1 MKKYLVETHTDS
13 THQIKVGVMADS
25 PELAKE
31 RVTDA
36 VSGGSVWDD
45 TPDMRILED
54 EHVEWYKPHLV
65 VFEPEEVIDFPE
77 PDIKVLGQRHR
88 EAAFAAC
95 MALLSGE
102 HEEALDLA
110 RQAVPTFAGQPTC
123 MTTTD

>member
-1 MKKYLVETHTDS
+1 MKKYIVEAHTDS

-31 RVTDA
+31 RVA
-36 VSGGSVWDD
+36 EAASNGSLWAD
-45 TPDMRILED
+45 TTDMRIFED

-77 PDIKVLGQRHR
+77 PDIQVLGQRHR

-102 HEEALDLA
+102 HEQALDLT
-110 RQAVPTFAGQPTC
+110 RQAVPTVAGQPTC